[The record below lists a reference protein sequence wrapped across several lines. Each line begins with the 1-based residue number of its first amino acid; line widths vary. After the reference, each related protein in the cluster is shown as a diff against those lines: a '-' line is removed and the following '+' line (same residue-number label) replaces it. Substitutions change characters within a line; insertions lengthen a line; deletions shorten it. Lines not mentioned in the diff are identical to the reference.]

1 MAIKPS
7 LLKNTNSIEA
17 IQNSINAFGVSLRA
31 ANNTSS
37 LIIRGFTESNR
48 QKKSTIIRRREL
60 FGKRREAVRRREKED
75 QIEASRVG
83 GIFRRTAKVIGS
95 STKGFLGRVMDFL
108 GTILVGWIVT
118 NLPII
123 IDTVQDLIGRIQ
135 KAAAILKGW
144 FEGTINFFTGFTSK
158 LGDSLTKILSFDFS
172 GQKKQVDTASDKT
185 QQGAAE
191 VKRDFLSLE
200 QQLRSFNLLDY
211 LGDFAK
217 GVLGIKSEK
226 DPTNNNNANQSDPG
240 GTPSYEGSDPIP
252 SGGEASPEQIAR
264 IAKTAGIPEKHIPTM
279 VSIALAESG
288 GDIGA
293 RYNPEGNTGEDS
305 YGLWQINMDPRY
317 ADERLKLFGIDN
329 KKELFDPV
337 TNAKAAYEIFKLQGF
352 DAWTVYR
359 TGKYR
364 DFLPAAKKAASASTQ
379 PTISRSVDTSTR
391 YKVNDDVTQLLGGQ
405 SKAIITSRRGD
416 FESFRS
422 RPHGGIDIACDPN
435 LYISLRADAEVV
447 GTQRGGGYGNVIDI
461 WVPSL
466 GIQLRFAHNT
476 RILITS
482 GKIPAGTSFATTGY
496 TGNVR
501 PKGPQ
506 GSHIHLEADTRRG
519 GTSYGGNTSPAPY
532 VSLIRLTKAKI
543 EGKKSTTPEMSNG
556 SGGQSLNI
564 EGGSSRREVAQEVT
578 PEKKGSIITVSI
590 PSGSSPSAPMTQ
602 SSSEESISIPSGNT
616 LNSFITKTLL
626 RELEYV

>member
-7 LLKNTNSIEA
+7 LLKNTDSIEA

-37 LIIRGFTESNR
+37 LIIRGFTENNR
-48 QKKSTIIRRREL
+48 QQKNSIIRRREL

-135 KAAAILKGW
+135 KAAGILKQW
-144 FEGTINFFTGFTSK
+144 FEGTLSFFTGFTSK
-158 LGDSLTKILSFDFS
+158 LGDSLSNILSFDFS
-172 GQKKQVDTASDKT
+172 GQKKQIDTAADKT

-200 QQLRSFNLLDY
+200 QQLRDFNLLDI

-240 GTPSYEGSDPIP
+240 GTPSSEGSDPIP
-252 SGGEASPEQIAR
+252 SGGKASPEQIAR
-264 IAKTAGIPEKHIPTM
+264 IAKTAGIPDKHIPIM

-337 TNAKAAYEIFKLQGF
+337 TNAKAAYEIFKQQGF

-405 SKAIITSRRGD
+405 SQAIITSTKGMQ
-416 FESFRS
+416 ESFRTK
-422 RPHGGIDIACDPN
+422 PHGGIDIACAAG
-435 LYISLRADAEVV
+435 LFISLTVDAEAV
-447 GTQRGGGYGNVIDI
+447 GTQSGGGYGNVIDV
-461 WVPSL
+461 WVASL
-466 GIQLRFAHNT
+466 GVQLRFAHNS
-476 RILITS
+476 RILISS
-482 GKIPAGTSFATTGY
+482 GKIPAGTSFAITGS
-496 TGNVR
+496 TGR
-501 PKGPQ
+501 STGP
-506 GSHIHLEADTRRG
+506 HIHLEASSERG
-519 GTSYGGNTSPAPY
+519 STNYGGNMVPAPY

-564 EGGSSRREVAQEVT
+564 EGGTSRREVAQEVT
-578 PEKKGSIITVSI
+578 PEKKGSIITVPI

>member
-158 LGDSLTKILSFDFS
+158 LGDSLTKILSFDFT

-200 QQLRSFNLLDY
+200 QQLKDFNLLDY

-217 GVLGIKSEK
+217 GVLGIKTEK
-226 DPTNNNNANQSDPG
+226 DPTNNNNSNKSDPG
-240 GTPSYEGSDPIP
+240 GTPSSEGSDPIP
-252 SGGEASPEQIAR
+252 SGGKASPEQIAR

-352 DAWTVYR
+352 NAWTVYR

-379 PTISRSVDTSTR
+379 PTISRGVDASTR

-405 SKAIITSRRGD
+405 SQAIITSTKGMQ
-416 FESFRS
+416 ESFRTK
-422 RPHGGIDIACDPN
+422 PHGGIDIACAAG
-435 LYISLRADAEVV
+435 LFISLTADAEVV
-447 GTQRGGGYGNVIDI
+447 GTKSGGGYGNVIDV
-461 WVPSL
+461 WVASL
-466 GIQLRFAHNT
+466 GVQLRFAHNS
-476 RILITS
+476 RILISS
-482 GKIPAGTSFATTGY
+482 GKIPAGTSFAITGS
-496 TGNVR
+496 TGR
-501 PKGPQ
+501 STGP
-506 GSHIHLEADTRRG
+506 HIHLEASSERG
-519 GTSYGGNTSPAPY
+519 STNYGGNMVPAPY

-564 EGGSSRREVAQEVT
+564 EGSASRRVIAGSVT
-578 PEKKGSIITVSI
+578 PEKKGSVITVPI
-590 PSGSSPSAPMTQ
+590 NMSSNPPTTSPQ
-602 SSSEESISIPSGNT
+602 SSAGGQMVSSTEETS

-626 RELEYV
+626 KELEYV

>member
-48 QKKSTIIRRREL
+48 QKKSTIIRRRQL
-60 FGKRREAVRRREKED
+60 FVKRREAVRRREKED

-158 LGDSLTKILSFDFS
+158 LGDSLTKILSFDFT

-200 QQLRSFNLLDY
+200 QQLKDFNLLDY

-226 DPTNNNNANQSDPG
+226 DPTNNNNPNQSDPK
-240 GTPSYEGSDPIP
+240 GTPSSEGLDPIP
-252 SGGEASPEQIAR
+252 SGGKASPEQIAR

-337 TNAKAAYEIFKLQGF
+337 TNAKAAYEIFKQQGF

-405 SKAIITSRRGD
+405 SQAIITSTKGMQ
-416 FESFRS
+416 ESFRTK
-422 RPHGGIDIACDPN
+422 PHGGIDIACSAG
-435 LYISLRADAEVV
+435 LFISLTVDAEVV
-447 GTQRGGGYGNVIDI
+447 GTKSDGGYGNVIDV
-461 WVPSL
+461 WVASL
-466 GIQLRFAHNT
+466 GVQLRFAHNS
-476 RILITS
+476 RILISS
-482 GKIPAGTSFATTGY
+482 GKIPAGTSFAITGS
-496 TGNVR
+496 TGR
-501 PKGPQ
+501 STGP
-506 GSHIHLEADTRRG
+506 HIHLEASSERG
-519 GTSYGGNTSPAPY
+519 STNYGGNMVPAPY

-564 EGGSSRREVAQEVT
+564 EGSNRRTVVAGSVT
-578 PEKKGSIITVSI
+578 PEKKGSVITVPI
-590 PSGSSPSAPMTQ
+590 NMSSDPQTPPQ
-602 SSSEESISIPSGNT
+602 SSSGGQMMSSTKETS

-626 RELEYV
+626 KELEYV

>member
-1 MAIKPS
+1 MAIKKS
-7 LLKNTNSIEA
+7 LLGNSNTIET

-31 ANNTSS
+31 ANSTSS
-37 LIIRGFTESNR
+37 QIIRGFTESNR
-48 QKKSTIIRRREL
+48 QRRNSIIKRREL
-60 FGKRREAVRRREKED
+60 FSKRREAVRRREKED

-95 STKGFLGRVMDFL
+95 STKGFLGRIMDFI

-118 NLPII
+118 NLPVI

-135 KAAAILKGW
+135 KAAGILKNW
-144 FEGTINFFTGFTSK
+144 FEGTINFFTGFTSN
-158 LGDSLTKILSFDFS
+158 LGDIATRAFSFDFL
-172 GQKKQVDTASDKT
+172 GQKKQVEEASDKAKS
-185 QQGAAE
+185 GAQA
-191 VKRDFLSLE
+191 VTRDFLGFE
-200 QQLRSFNLLDY
+200 QALRNFDLFKI
-211 LGDFAK
+211 LGDTAK
-217 GVLGIKSEK
+217 KILGFEIE
-226 DPTNNNNANQSDPG
+226 DPE
-240 GTPSYEGSDPIP
+240 TPSSGQQGQGQQGQQGQGQQGSDPIP
-252 SGGEASPEQIAR
+252 SGGKASPEQIAR
-264 IAKTAGIPEKHIPTM
+264 IAKTAGIPEKHIPSM
-279 VSIALAESG
+279 VAIALAESG
-288 GDIGA
+288 GNISA

-329 KKELFDPV
+329 KKKLFDPV
-337 TNAKAAYEIFKLQGF
+337 TNAKAAYEIFKQQGF
-352 DAWTVYR
+352 NAWTVYR

-405 SKAIITSRRGD
+405 SQAIITSTKGMQ
-416 FESFRS
+416 ESFRTK
-422 RPHGGIDIACDPN
+422 PHGGIDIACAAG
-435 LYISLRADAEVV
+435 LFISLTADAEAV
-447 GTQRGGGYGNVIDI
+447 GTKSGGGYGNVIDV

-466 GIQLRFAHNT
+466 GVQLRFAHNS
-476 RILITS
+476 RILISS
-482 GKIPAGTSFATTGY
+482 GKIPAGTSFAITGS
-496 TGNVR
+496 TGR
-501 PKGPQ
+501 STGP
-506 GSHIHLEADTRRG
+506 HIHLEASSERG
-519 GTSYGGNTSPAPY
+519 STNYGGNMVPAPY

-564 EGGSSRREVAQEVT
+564 EGGASRREVAQEVT
-578 PEKKGSIITVSI
+578 PEKKGSIITVPI

-602 SSSEESISIPSGNT
+602 SSSGESITIPSGNT

>member
-7 LLKNTNSIEA
+7 LLKNTDSIEA

-37 LIIRGFTESNR
+37 LIIRGFTENNR
-48 QKKSTIIRRREL
+48 QQKNSIIRRREL

-135 KAAAILKGW
+135 KAAGILKQW
-144 FEGTINFFTGFTSK
+144 FEGTLSFFTGFTSK
-158 LGDSLTKILSFDFS
+158 LGDSLSNILSFDFS
-172 GQKKQVDTASDKT
+172 GQKKQIDTAADKT
-185 QQGAAE
+185 EQGATE

-200 QQLRSFNLLDY
+200 QQLRDFNLLDI

-217 GVLGIKSEK
+217 GVLGIKDDK
-226 DPTNNNNANQSDPG
+226 DPTNNNNNSNKSDPG
-240 GTPSYEGSDPIP
+240 GTPSSEGSDPIP
-252 SGGEASPEQIAR
+252 SGGKASPEQIAR

-279 VSIALAESG
+279 VSIAMAESG

-337 TNAKAAYEIFKLQGF
+337 TNAKAAYEIFKQQGF

-364 DFLPAAKKAASASTQ
+364 DFFPAAKKAASASTQ
-379 PTISRSVDTSTR
+379 PTISRGVDASTR

-405 SKAIITSRRGD
+405 SQAIITSTKGMQ
-416 FESFRS
+416 ESFRTK
-422 RPHGGIDIACDPN
+422 PHGGIDIACAAG
-435 LYISLRADAEVV
+435 LFISLTVDAEAV
-447 GTQRGGGYGNVIDI
+447 GTQSGGGYGNVIDV
-461 WVPSL
+461 WVASL
-466 GIQLRFAHNT
+466 GVQLRFAHNS
-476 RILITS
+476 RILISS
-482 GKIPAGTSFATTGY
+482 GKIPAGTSFAI
-496 TGNVR
+496 TGNTGNST
-501 PKGPQ
+501 GP
-506 GSHIHLEADTRRG
+506 HIHLEASSERG
-519 GTSYGGNTSPAPY
+519 STNYGGNMVPAPY

-564 EGGSSRREVAQEVT
+564 EGSKRRTVDVGSVT
-578 PEKKGSIITVSI
+578 PEKKGSVVTVPI
-590 PSGSSPSAPMTQ
+590 NMSSNPQTPPPQ
-602 SSSEESISIPSGNT
+602 SSSGGQMMSSTKETS

-626 RELEYV
+626 KELEYV

>member
-7 LLKNTNSIEA
+7 LLKNTDSIEA

-37 LIIRGFTESNR
+37 LIIRGFTENNR
-48 QKKSTIIRRREL
+48 QQKKSIIRRREL

-135 KAAAILKGW
+135 KAAGILKQW
-144 FEGTINFFTGFTSK
+144 FEGTLSFFTGFTSK
-158 LGDSLTKILSFDFS
+158 LGDSLSNILSFDFS

-200 QQLRSFNLLDY
+200 QQLRSFNLIEY

-217 GVLGIKSEK
+217 GVLGIKTEK
-226 DPTNNNNANQSDPG
+226 DPTNNNNSNKSDPG
-240 GTPSYEGSDPIP
+240 GTPSSEGSDPIP
-252 SGGEASPEQIAR
+252 SGGKASPEQIAR

-279 VSIALAESG
+279 VSIAMAESG

-379 PTISRSVDTSTR
+379 PTISRGVDARTR

-405 SKAIITSRRGD
+405 SQAIITSTKGMQ
-416 FESFRS
+416 ESFRTK
-422 RPHGGIDIACDPN
+422 PHGGIDIACAAG
-435 LYISLRADAEVV
+435 LFISLTADAEVV
-447 GTQRGGGYGNVIDI
+447 GTKNDKGYGNVIDV
-461 WVPSL
+461 WVASL
-466 GIQLRFAHNT
+466 GVQLRFAHNS
-476 RILITS
+476 RILISS
-482 GKIPAGTSFATTGY
+482 GKIPAGTSFAITGS
-496 TGNVR
+496 TGR
-501 PKGPQ
+501 STGP
-506 GSHIHLEADTRRG
+506 HIHLEASSERG
-519 GTSYGGNTSPAPY
+519 STNYGGNMVPAPY

-543 EGKKSTTPEMSNG
+543 EGKKSSTPEMSNG

-564 EGGSSRREVAQEVT
+564 EGGTSRRVVAGSVT
-578 PEKKGSIITVSI
+578 PEKKGSVVTV
-590 PSGSSPSAPMTQ
+590 PMNMGSNSPTTPPQ
-602 SSSEESISIPSGNT
+602 SSAGGQMMSSTKETS

-626 RELEYV
+626 KELEYV

>member
-158 LGDSLTKILSFDFS
+158 LGDSLTKILSFDFT

-200 QQLRSFNLLDY
+200 QQLKDFNLLDY

-217 GVLGIKSEK
+217 GVLGIKTEK
-226 DPTNNNNANQSDPG
+226 DPTNNNNSNKSDTG
-240 GTPSYEGSDPIP
+240 GTPSSEGSDPIP
-252 SGGEASPEQIAR
+252 SGGKASPEQIAR

-352 DAWTVYR
+352 NAWTVYR

-379 PTISRSVDTSTR
+379 PTISRGVDASTR
-391 YKVNDDVTQLLGGQ
+391 YKVDDDVTQLLGGQ
-405 SKAIITSRRGD
+405 SQAIITSTKGMQ
-416 FESFRS
+416 ESFRTK
-422 RPHGGIDIACDPN
+422 PHGGIDIACAAG
-435 LYISLRADAEVV
+435 LFISLTADAEVV
-447 GTQRGGGYGNVIDI
+447 GTKSGGGYGNVIDV
-461 WVPSL
+461 WVASL
-466 GIQLRFAHNT
+466 GVQLRFAHNS
-476 RILITS
+476 RILISS
-482 GKIPAGTSFATTGY
+482 GKIPAGTSFAITGS
-496 TGNVR
+496 TGR
-501 PKGPQ
+501 STGP
-506 GSHIHLEADTRRG
+506 HIHLEASSERG
-519 GTSYGGNTSPAPY
+519 STNYGGNMVPAPY

-564 EGGSSRREVAQEVT
+564 EGSTRRTVVAGSVT
-578 PEKKGSIITVSI
+578 PEKKGSVITVPI
-590 PSGSSPSAPMTQ
+590 NMSSNPQTPPPQ
-602 SSSEESISIPSGNT
+602 SSSGGQMTSPTKETS

-626 RELEYV
+626 KELEYV

>member
-1 MAIKPS
+1 
-7 LLKNTNSIEA
+7 
-17 IQNSINAFGVSLRA
+17 
-31 ANNTSS
+31 
-37 LIIRGFTESNR
+37 
-48 QKKSTIIRRREL
+48 
-60 FGKRREAVRRREKED
+60 
-75 QIEASRVG
+75 
-83 GIFRRTAKVIGS
+83 
-95 STKGFLGRVMDFL
+95 MDFI

-118 NLPII
+118 NLPVI

-135 KAAAILKGW
+135 KAAGILKNW
-144 FEGTINFFTGFTSK
+144 FEGTINFFTGFTSN
-158 LGDSLTKILSFDFS
+158 LGDIATRAFSFDFL
-172 GQKKQVDTASDKT
+172 GQKKQIEEASDKAKS
-185 QQGAAE
+185 GAQA
-191 VKRDFLSLE
+191 VTRDFLGFE
-200 QQLRSFNLLDY
+200 QALRNFDLFKI
-211 LGDFAK
+211 LGDTAK
-217 GVLGIKSEK
+217 KILGFEVE
-226 DPTNNNNANQSDPG
+226 DPES
-240 GTPSYEGSDPIP
+240 PSSGQQGQGQGQQGQGQQGSDPIP
-252 SGGEASPEQIAR
+252 SGGKASPEQIAR

-288 GDIGA
+288 GNIGA

-329 KKELFDPV
+329 KKKLFDPV
-337 TNAKAAYEIFKLQGF
+337 TNAKAAYEIFKQQGF
-352 DAWTVYR
+352 NAWTVYR

-405 SKAIITSRRGD
+405 SQAIITSTKGMQ
-416 FESFRS
+416 ESFRTK
-422 RPHGGIDIACDPN
+422 PHGGIDIACAAG
-435 LYISLRADAEVV
+435 LFISLTADAEAV
-447 GTQRGGGYGNVIDI
+447 GTKSGGGYGNVIDV

-466 GIQLRFAHNT
+466 GVQLRFAHNS
-476 RILITS
+476 RILISS
-482 GKIPAGTSFATTGY
+482 GKIPAGTSFAITGS
-496 TGNVR
+496 TGR
-501 PKGPQ
+501 STGP
-506 GSHIHLEADTRRG
+506 HIHLEASSERG
-519 GTSYGGNTSPAPY
+519 STNYGGNMVPAPY

-564 EGGSSRREVAQEVT
+564 EGGTSRREVAQEVT
-578 PEKKGSIITVSI
+578 PEKKGSIITVPI

-602 SSSEESISIPSGNT
+602 SSSGESISIPSGNT

>member
-48 QKKSTIIRRREL
+48 QKKSTIIRRRQL
-60 FGKRREAVRRREKED
+60 FVKRREAVRRREKED

-158 LGDSLTKILSFDFS
+158 LGDSLTKILSFDFT

-200 QQLRSFNLLDY
+200 QQLKDFNLLDY

-226 DPTNNNNANQSDPG
+226 DPTNNNNPNQSDPK
-240 GTPSYEGSDPIP
+240 GTPSSEGLDPIP
-252 SGGEASPEQIAR
+252 SGGKASPEQIAR

-337 TNAKAAYEIFKLQGF
+337 TNAKAAYEIFKQQGF

-405 SKAIITSRRGD
+405 SQAIITSTKGMQ
-416 FESFRS
+416 ESFRTK
-422 RPHGGIDIACDPN
+422 PHGGIDIACAAG
-435 LYISLRADAEVV
+435 LFISLTADAEVV
-447 GTQRGGGYGNVIDI
+447 GTKSGGGYGNVIDV

-466 GIQLRFAHNT
+466 GVQLRFAHNS
-476 RILITS
+476 RILISS
-482 GKIPAGTSFATTGY
+482 GKIPAGTSFAITGS
-496 TGNVR
+496 TGR
-501 PKGPQ
+501 STGP
-506 GSHIHLEADTRRG
+506 HIHLEASSERG
-519 GTSYGGNTSPAPY
+519 STNYGGNMVPAPY

-564 EGGSSRREVAQEVT
+564 EGSNRRTVVAGSVT
-578 PEKKGSIITVSI
+578 PEKKGSVITVPI
-590 PSGSSPSAPMTQ
+590 NMSSDPQTPPQ
-602 SSSEESISIPSGNT
+602 SSSGGQMMSSTKETS

-626 RELEYV
+626 KELEYV

>member
-1 MAIKPS
+1 MAIKKS
-7 LLKNTNSIEA
+7 LLGNSNTIET

-31 ANNTSS
+31 ANSTSS
-37 LIIRGFTESNR
+37 QIIRGFTESNR
-48 QKKSTIIRRREL
+48 QRRNSIIKRREL
-60 FGKRREAVRRREKED
+60 FSKRREAVRRREKED

-83 GIFRRTAKVIGS
+83 GIFRRTAKVIGT
-95 STKGFLGRVMDFL
+95 STKGFLGRIMDFI

-118 NLPII
+118 NLPVI

-135 KAAAILKGW
+135 KAAGILKNW
-144 FEGTINFFTGFTSK
+144 FEGTINFFTGFTSN
-158 LGDSLTKILSFDFS
+158 LSDIATRAFSFDFL
-172 GQKKQVDTASDKT
+172 GQKKQIEEASNKAKS
-185 QQGAAE
+185 GAQA
-191 VKRDFLSLE
+191 VTRDFLGFE
-200 QQLRSFNLLDY
+200 QALRNFDLFKI
-211 LGDFAK
+211 LGDTAK
-217 GVLGIKSEK
+217 KILGFEVE
-226 DPTNNNNANQSDPG
+226 DPES
-240 GTPSYEGSDPIP
+240 PSSGQQGQGQQGQQGQGQQGSDPIP
-252 SGGEASPEQIAR
+252 SGGKASSEQIAR

-279 VSIALAESG
+279 VAIALAESG
-288 GDIGA
+288 GNIGA

-317 ADERLKLFGIDN
+317 EDERLKLFGIDN
-329 KKELFDPV
+329 KKKLFDPV
-337 TNAKAAYEIFKLQGF
+337 TNAKAAYEIFKQQGF
-352 DAWTVYR
+352 NAWTVYR

-405 SKAIITSRRGD
+405 SQAIITSTKGMQ
-416 FESFRS
+416 ESFRTK
-422 RPHGGIDIACDPN
+422 PHGGIDIACAAG
-435 LYISLRADAEVV
+435 LFISLTVDAEAV
-447 GTQRGGGYGNVIDI
+447 GTQSGGGYGNVIDV

-466 GIQLRFAHNT
+466 GVQLRFAHNS
-476 RILITS
+476 RILISS
-482 GKIPAGTSFATTGY
+482 GKIPAGTSFAITGS
-496 TGNVR
+496 TGR
-501 PKGPQ
+501 STGP
-506 GSHIHLEADTRRG
+506 HIHLEASSERG
-519 GTSYGGNTSPAPY
+519 STNYGGNMVPAPY

-564 EGGSSRREVAQEVT
+564 EGGTSRREVAQEVT
-578 PEKKGSIITVSI
+578 PEKKGSIITVPI

-602 SSSEESISIPSGNT
+602 SSSGESISIPSGNT

>member
-158 LGDSLTKILSFDFS
+158 LGDSLTKILSFDFT

-185 QQGAAE
+185 QQGATE

-200 QQLRSFNLLDY
+200 QQLKDFNLLDY

-217 GVLGIKSEK
+217 GVLGIKTEK
-226 DPTNNNNANQSDPG
+226 DPTNNNNSNKSDPG
-240 GTPSYEGSDPIP
+240 GTPSSEGSDPIP
-252 SGGEASPEQIAR
+252 SGGKASPEQIAR

-352 DAWTVYR
+352 NAWTVYR

-379 PTISRSVDTSTR
+379 PTISRGVDASTR
-391 YKVNDDVTQLLGGQ
+391 YKVDDDVTQLLGGQ
-405 SKAIITSRRGD
+405 SQAIITSTKGMQ
-416 FESFRS
+416 ESFRTK
-422 RPHGGIDIACDPN
+422 PHGGIDIACAAG
-435 LYISLRADAEVV
+435 LFISLTADAEVV
-447 GTQRGGGYGNVIDI
+447 GTKSGGGYGNVIDV
-461 WVPSL
+461 WVASL
-466 GIQLRFAHNT
+466 GVQLRFAHNS
-476 RILITS
+476 RILISS
-482 GKIPAGTSFATTGY
+482 GKIPAGTSFAITGS
-496 TGNVR
+496 TGR
-501 PKGPQ
+501 STGP
-506 GSHIHLEADTRRG
+506 HIHLEASSERG
-519 GTSYGGNTSPAPY
+519 STNYGGNMVPAPY

-564 EGGSSRREVAQEVT
+564 EGSTRRTVVAGSVT
-578 PEKKGSIITVSI
+578 PEKKGSVVTVPI
-590 PSGSSPSAPMTQ
+590 NMSSNPQTPPPQ
-602 SSSEESISIPSGNT
+602 SSSGGQMTSPTKETS

-626 RELEYV
+626 KELEYV

>member
-1 MAIKPS
+1 MAIKKS
-7 LLKNTNSIEA
+7 LLGNSNTIET

-31 ANNTSS
+31 ANATSS
-37 LIIRGFTESNR
+37 QIIRGFTEGNR
-48 QKKSTIIRRREL
+48 QRRNSIIKRREL
-60 FGKRREAVRRREKED
+60 FSKRREAVRRREKED

-95 STKGFLGRVMDFL
+95 STKGFLGRIMDFI

-118 NLPII
+118 NLPVI

-135 KAAAILKGW
+135 KAAGILKNW
-144 FEGTINFFTGFTSK
+144 FEGTINFFTGFTSN
-158 LGDSLTKILSFDFS
+158 LGDIATRAFSFDFL
-172 GQKKQVDTASDKT
+172 GQKKQIEEASDKAKS
-185 QQGAAE
+185 GAQA
-191 VKRDFLSLE
+191 VTRDFLGFE
-200 QQLRSFNLLDY
+200 QALRNFDLFKI
-211 LGDFAK
+211 LGDTAK
-217 GVLGIKSEK
+217 KILGFEVE
-226 DPTNNNNANQSDPG
+226 DPE
-240 GTPSYEGSDPIP
+240 TPSSGQQGQGQGQQGQGQQGSDPIP
-252 SGGEASPEQIAR
+252 SGGKASPEQIAR
-264 IAKTAGIPEKHIPTM
+264 IAKTAGIPEKNIPTM

-288 GDIGA
+288 GNIGA
-293 RYNPEGNTGEDS
+293 RYNPDGNTGEDS

-317 ADERLKLFGIDN
+317 ADERLKLFGIDS
-329 KKELFDPV
+329 KKELFNPV
-337 TNAKAAYEIFKLQGF
+337 TNAKAAYEIFKQQGF

-379 PTISRSVDTSTR
+379 PTISRDVEDSTR

-405 SKAIITSRRGD
+405 SQAIITSTKGMQ
-416 FESFRS
+416 ESFRTK
-422 RPHGGIDIACDPN
+422 PHGGIDIACAAG
-435 LYISLRADAEVV
+435 LFISLTADAEAV
-447 GTQRGGGYGNVIDI
+447 GTKSGGGYGNVIDV

-466 GIQLRFAHNT
+466 GVQLRFAHNS
-476 RILITS
+476 RILISS
-482 GKIPAGTSFATTGY
+482 GKIPAGTSFAITGS
-496 TGNVR
+496 TGR
-501 PKGPQ
+501 STGP
-506 GSHIHLEADTRRG
+506 HIHLEASSERG
-519 GTSYGGNTSPAPY
+519 STNYGGNMVPAPY

-564 EGGSSRREVAQEVT
+564 EGGASRREVAQEVT
-578 PEKKGSIITVSI
+578 PEKKGSIITVPI

-602 SSSEESISIPSGNT
+602 SSSGESISIPSGNT

>member
-7 LLKNTNSIEA
+7 LLKNTDSIEA

-37 LIIRGFTESNR
+37 LIIRGFTENNR
-48 QKKSTIIRRREL
+48 QQKNSIIRRREL

-135 KAAAILKGW
+135 KAAGILKQW
-144 FEGTINFFTGFTSK
+144 FEGTLSFFTGFTSK
-158 LGDSLTKILSFDFS
+158 LGDSLSNILSFDFS

-200 QQLRSFNLLDY
+200 QQLRDFNLLDI

-217 GVLGIKSEK
+217 GVLGIETDK
-226 DPTNNNNANQSDPG
+226 DPTNNNNNNSNKSDPG
-240 GTPSYEGSDPIP
+240 GTPSSEGSDPIP
-252 SGGEASPEQIAR
+252 SGGKASPEQIAR

-279 VSIALAESG
+279 VSIAMAESG

-379 PTISRSVDTSTR
+379 PTISRGVDARTR

-405 SKAIITSRRGD
+405 SQAIITSTKGMQ
-416 FESFRS
+416 ESFRTK
-422 RPHGGIDIACDPN
+422 PHGGIDIACAAG
-435 LYISLRADAEVV
+435 LFISLTVDAEAV
-447 GTQRGGGYGNVIDI
+447 GTKSGGGYGNVIDV
-461 WVPSL
+461 WVASL
-466 GIQLRFAHNT
+466 GVQLRFAHNS
-476 RILITS
+476 RILISS
-482 GKIPAGTSFATTGY
+482 GKIPAGTSFAITGS
-496 TGNVR
+496 TGR
-501 PKGPQ
+501 STGP
-506 GSHIHLEADTRRG
+506 HIHLEASSERG
-519 GTSYGGNTSPAPY
+519 STNYGGNMVPAPY

-543 EGKKSTTPEMSNG
+543 EGKKSSTPEMSNG

-564 EGGSSRREVAQEVT
+564 EGGTSRRVVAGSVT
-578 PEKKGSIITVSI
+578 PEKKGSVVTV
-590 PSGSSPSAPMTQ
+590 PMNMGSNSPTTPPQ
-602 SSSEESISIPSGNT
+602 SSAGGQMMSSTKETS

-626 RELEYV
+626 KELEYV

>member
-158 LGDSLTKILSFDFS
+158 LGDSLTKILSFDFT

-200 QQLRSFNLLDY
+200 QQLKDFNLLDY

-226 DPTNNNNANQSDPG
+226 DPTNNNNPNQSDPG
-240 GTPSYEGSDPIP
+240 GTPSSEGSDPIP
-252 SGGEASPEQIAR
+252 SGGKASPEQIAR
-264 IAKTAGIPEKHIPTM
+264 IAKTAGIPEKHIPIM

-337 TNAKAAYEIFKLQGF
+337 TNAKAAYEIFKQQGF

-379 PTISRSVDTSTR
+379 PTISRSVDSSTR

-405 SKAIITSRRGD
+405 SQAIITSTKGMQ
-416 FESFRS
+416 ESFRTK
-422 RPHGGIDIACDPN
+422 PHGGIDIACSAG
-435 LYISLRADAEVV
+435 LFISLIVDAEVV
-447 GTQRGGGYGNVIDI
+447 GTKSDGGYGNVIDV
-461 WVPSL
+461 WVASL
-466 GIQLRFAHNT
+466 GVQLRFAHNS
-476 RILITS
+476 RILISS
-482 GKIPAGTSFATTGY
+482 GKIPAGTSFAITGS
-496 TGNVR
+496 TGR
-501 PKGPQ
+501 STGP
-506 GSHIHLEADTRRG
+506 HIHLEASSERG
-519 GTSYGGNTSPAPY
+519 STNYGGNMVPAPY

-564 EGGSSRREVAQEVT
+564 EGSNRRTVVAGSVT
-578 PEKKGSIITVSI
+578 PEKKGSVITVPMNMSSD
-590 PSGSSPSAPMTQ
+590 PQTPPPQSNSGGQMMSSTKETS
-602 SSSEESISIPSGNT
+602 

-626 RELEYV
+626 KELEYV

>member
-7 LLKNTNSIEA
+7 LLKNTDSIEA

-37 LIIRGFTESNR
+37 LIIRGFTENNR
-48 QKKSTIIRRREL
+48 QQKNSIIRRREL

-135 KAAAILKGW
+135 KAAGILKQW
-144 FEGTINFFTGFTSK
+144 FEGTLSFFTGFTSK
-158 LGDSLTKILSFDFS
+158 LGDSLSNILSFDFS
-172 GQKKQVDTASDKT
+172 GQKKQIDTAADKT
-185 QQGAAE
+185 EQGATE

-200 QQLRSFNLLDY
+200 QQLRDFNLLDI

-217 GVLGIKSEK
+217 GVLGIKDDK
-226 DPTNNNNANQSDPG
+226 DPTNNNNNSNKSDPG
-240 GTPSYEGSDPIP
+240 GTPSSEGSDPIP
-252 SGGEASPEQIAR
+252 SGGKASPEQIAR

-279 VSIALAESG
+279 VSIAMAESG

-337 TNAKAAYEIFKLQGF
+337 TNAKAAYEIFKLQGL

-379 PTISRSVDTSTR
+379 PTISRGVDASTR

-405 SKAIITSRRGD
+405 SQAIITSTKGMQ
-416 FESFRS
+416 ESFRNK
-422 RPHGGIDIACDPN
+422 PHGGIDIACAAG
-435 LYISLRADAEVV
+435 LFISLTVDAEAV
-447 GTQRGGGYGNVIDI
+447 GTQSGGGYGNVIDV
-461 WVPSL
+461 WVASL
-466 GIQLRFAHNT
+466 GVQLRFAHNS
-476 RILITS
+476 RILISS
-482 GKIPAGTSFATTGY
+482 GKIPAGTSFAI
-496 TGNVR
+496 TGNTGNST
-501 PKGPQ
+501 GP
-506 GSHIHLEADTRRG
+506 HIHLEASSERG
-519 GTSYGGNTSPAPY
+519 STNYGGNMVPAPY

-564 EGGSSRREVAQEVT
+564 EGGTSRRVVAGSVT
-578 PEKKGSIITVSI
+578 PEKKGSVVTV
-590 PSGSSPSAPMTQ
+590 PMNMGSNSPTTPPQ
-602 SSSEESISIPSGNT
+602 SSAGGQMMSSTKETS

-626 RELEYV
+626 KELEYV

>member
-7 LLKNTNSIEA
+7 LLKNTDSIEA

-37 LIIRGFTESNR
+37 LIIRGFTENNR
-48 QKKSTIIRRREL
+48 QQKNSIIRRREL

-135 KAAAILKGW
+135 KAAGILKEW

-158 LGDSLTKILSFDFS
+158 LGDSLTNILSFDFS
-172 GQKKQVDTASDKT
+172 SQKKQVDTASDKT

-200 QQLRSFNLLDY
+200 QQLRNFNLFDY

-252 SGGEASPEQIAR
+252 SGGKASPEQIAR
-264 IAKTAGIPEKHIPTM
+264 IAKTAGIPDKHIPIM

-364 DFLPAAKKAASASTQ
+364 NFLPAAKKAASARTQ
-379 PTISRSVDTSTR
+379 PTISRGVDASTR
-391 YKVNDDVTQLLGGQ
+391 YKVDDDVTQLLGGQ
-405 SKAIITSRRGD
+405 SQAIITSTKGMQ
-416 FESFRS
+416 ESFRTK
-422 RPHGGIDIACDPN
+422 PHGGIDIACAAG
-435 LYISLRADAEVV
+435 LFISLTADAEVV
-447 GTQRGGGYGNVIDI
+447 GTKSGGGYGNVIDV
-461 WVPSL
+461 WVASL
-466 GIQLRFAHNT
+466 GVQLRFAHNS
-476 RILITS
+476 RILISS
-482 GKIPAGTSFATTGY
+482 GKIPAGTSFAITGS
-496 TGNVR
+496 TGR
-501 PKGPQ
+501 STGP
-506 GSHIHLEADTRRG
+506 HIHLEASSERG
-519 GTSYGGNTSPAPY
+519 STNYGGNMVPAPY

-543 EGKKSTTPEMSNG
+543 EGKKSTTPEMSSG

-564 EGGSSRREVAQEVT
+564 EGSASRRVIAGSVT
-578 PEKKGSIITVSI
+578 PEKKGSVITVPI
-590 PSGSSPSAPMTQ
+590 NMSSNPPTMSPQ
-602 SSSEESISIPSGNT
+602 SSAGGQMVSSTEGTS

-626 RELEYV
+626 KELEYV

>member
-7 LLKNTNSIEA
+7 LLKNTDSIEA

-37 LIIRGFTESNR
+37 LIIRGFTENNR
-48 QKKSTIIRRREL
+48 QQKKSIIRRREL

-135 KAAAILKGW
+135 KAAGILKQW
-144 FEGTINFFTGFTSK
+144 FEGTLSFFTGFTSK
-158 LGDSLTKILSFDFS
+158 LGDSLSNILSFDFS

-200 QQLRSFNLLDY
+200 QQLRDFNLLDI

-240 GTPSYEGSDPIP
+240 GTPSSEGSDPIP
-252 SGGEASPEQIAR
+252 SGGKASPEQIAR
-264 IAKTAGIPEKHIPTM
+264 IAKTAGIPEKHIPIM

-364 DFLPAAKKAASASTQ
+364 DFLPAAKKASSASTQ
-379 PTISRSVDTSTR
+379 PTISRSVDASTR

-405 SKAIITSRRGD
+405 SQAIITSTKGMQ
-416 FESFRS
+416 ESFRTK
-422 RPHGGIDIACDPN
+422 PHGGIDIACAAG
-435 LYISLRADAEVV
+435 LFISLTVDAEAV
-447 GTQRGGGYGNVIDI
+447 GTQSGGGYGNVIDV
-461 WVPSL
+461 WVASL
-466 GIQLRFAHNT
+466 GVQLRFAHNS
-476 RILITS
+476 RILISS
-482 GKIPAGTSFATTGY
+482 GKIPAGTSFAITGS
-496 TGNVR
+496 TGR
-501 PKGPQ
+501 STGP
-506 GSHIHLEADTRRG
+506 HIHLEASSERG
-519 GTSYGGNTSPAPY
+519 STNYGGNMVPAPY

-543 EGKKSTTPEMSNG
+543 EGKKSSTPEMSNG

-564 EGGSSRREVAQEVT
+564 EGGTSRRVVAGSVT
-578 PEKKGSIITVSI
+578 PEKKGSVVTV
-590 PSGSSPSAPMTQ
+590 PMNMSSNSPTTPPQ
-602 SSSEESISIPSGNT
+602 SSAGGQMMSSTKETS

-626 RELEYV
+626 KELEYV

>member
-31 ANNTSS
+31 ANSTSS

-48 QKKSTIIRRREL
+48 QKKNSIIKRREL

-123 IDTVQDLIGRIQ
+123 IETVQDLIGRIQ

-158 LGDSLTKILSFDFS
+158 LGDSLTNILSFDFS

-200 QQLRSFNLLDY
+200 QQLRSFNLIDY

-217 GVLGIKSEK
+217 GVLGIKTEK
-226 DPTNNNNANQSDPG
+226 DPTNNNNSNKSDPG
-240 GTPSYEGSDPIP
+240 GTPSSEGSDPIP
-252 SGGEASPEQIAR
+252 SGGKASPEQIAR

-279 VSIALAESG
+279 VSVALAESG

-317 ADERLKLFGIDN
+317 ADERLKLFGIDD

-337 TNAKAAYEIFKLQGF
+337 TNAKAAYEIFKQQGF

-379 PTISRSVDTSTR
+379 PTISRSVDASTR

-405 SKAIITSRRGD
+405 SQAIITSTKGMQ
-416 FESFRS
+416 ESFRTK
-422 RPHGGIDIACDPN
+422 PHGGIDIACSAG
-435 LYISLRADAEVV
+435 LFISLTVDAEAV
-447 GTQRGGGYGNVIDI
+447 GTKSDRGYGNVIDV

-466 GIQLRFAHNT
+466 GVQLRFAHNS
-476 RILITS
+476 RILISS
-482 GKIPAGTSFATTGY
+482 GKIPAGTSFAI
-496 TGNVR
+496 TGNTGR
-501 PKGPQ
+501 STGP
-506 GSHIHLEADTRRG
+506 HIHLEASSERG
-519 GTSYGGNTSPAPY
+519 STNYGGNMVPAPY

-564 EGGSSRREVAQEVT
+564 EGSKRRTVVAGSVT
-578 PEKKGSIITVSI
+578 PEKKGSIVTVPI
-590 PSGSSPSAPMTQ
+590 NMSSNPQTPPPQ
-602 SSSEESISIPSGNT
+602 SSSGGQMMSSTKETS

-626 RELEYV
+626 KELEYV

>member
-1 MAIKPS
+1 MAIKKS
-7 LLKNTNSIEA
+7 LLGNSNTIET

-31 ANNTSS
+31 ANSTSS
-37 LIIRGFTESNR
+37 QIIRGFTESNR
-48 QKKSTIIRRREL
+48 QRRNSIIKRREL
-60 FGKRREAVRRREKED
+60 FTKRREAVRRREKED

-95 STKGFLGRVMDFL
+95 STKGFLGRIMDFI

-118 NLPII
+118 NLPVI

-135 KAAAILKGW
+135 KAAGILKNW
-144 FEGTINFFTGFTSK
+144 FEGTINFFTGFTSN
-158 LGDSLTKILSFDFS
+158 LGDIATRAFSFDFL
-172 GQKKQVDTASDKT
+172 GQKKQVEEASDKAKS
-185 QQGAAE
+185 GAQA
-191 VKRDFLSLE
+191 VTRDFLGFE
-200 QQLRSFNLLDY
+200 QALRNFDLFKI
-211 LGDFAK
+211 LGDTAK
-217 GVLGIKSEK
+217 KILGFEVE
-226 DPTNNNNANQSDPG
+226 DPES
-240 GTPSYEGSDPIP
+240 PSSGQQGQGQGQQGQGQQGSDPIP
-252 SGGEASPEQIAR
+252 SGGKASSEQIAR

-279 VSIALAESG
+279 VAIALAESG

-329 KKELFDPV
+329 KKKLFDPV
-337 TNAKAAYEIFKLQGF
+337 TNAKAAYEIFKQQGF
-352 DAWTVYR
+352 NAWTVYR

-379 PTISRSVDTSTR
+379 PTISRSVDASTR

-405 SKAIITSRRGD
+405 SQAIITSTKGMQ
-416 FESFRS
+416 ESFRTK
-422 RPHGGIDIACDPN
+422 PHGGIDIACAAG
-435 LYISLRADAEVV
+435 LFISLTVDAEAV
-447 GTQRGGGYGNVIDI
+447 GTKSGGGYGNVIDV

-466 GIQLRFAHNT
+466 GVQLRFAHNS
-476 RILITS
+476 RILISS
-482 GKIPAGTSFATTGY
+482 GKIPAGTSFAITGS
-496 TGNVR
+496 TGR
-501 PKGPQ
+501 STGP
-506 GSHIHLEADTRRG
+506 HIHLEASSERG
-519 GTSYGGNTSPAPY
+519 STNYGGNMVPAPY

>member
-31 ANNTSS
+31 ANSTSS

-48 QKKSTIIRRREL
+48 QKKNSIIKRREL

-200 QQLRSFNLLDY
+200 QQLRNFNLIDY

-217 GVLGIKSEK
+217 GVLGIKTEK
-226 DPTNNNNANQSDPG
+226 DPTNNNNSNKSDPG
-240 GTPSYEGSDPIP
+240 GTPSSEGSDPIP
-252 SGGEASPEQIAR
+252 SGGKASPEQIAR

-405 SKAIITSRRGD
+405 SQAIITSTKGMQ
-416 FESFRS
+416 ESFRTK
-422 RPHGGIDIACDPN
+422 PHGGIDIACSAG
-435 LYISLRADAEVV
+435 LFISLTVDAEAV
-447 GTQRGGGYGNVIDI
+447 GTKSDRGYGNVIDV

-466 GIQLRFAHNT
+466 GVQLRFAHNS
-476 RILITS
+476 RILISS
-482 GKIPAGTSFATTGY
+482 GKIPAGTSFAITGS
-496 TGNVR
+496 TGR
-501 PKGPQ
+501 STGP
-506 GSHIHLEADTRRG
+506 HIHLEASSERG
-519 GTSYGGNTSPAPY
+519 STNYGGNMVPAPY

-564 EGGSSRREVAQEVT
+564 EGSTRRTVVAGSVT
-578 PEKKGSIITVSI
+578 PEKKGSVVTVPI
-590 PSGSSPSAPMTQ
+590 NMSSNPQTPPPQ
-602 SSSEESISIPSGNT
+602 SSSGGQMTSSTKETS

-626 RELEYV
+626 KELEYV

>member
-158 LGDSLTKILSFDFS
+158 LGDSLTKILSFDFT

-200 QQLRSFNLLDY
+200 QQLKDFNLLDY

-217 GVLGIKSEK
+217 GVLGIKTEK
-226 DPTNNNNANQSDPG
+226 DPTNNNNSNKSDPG
-240 GTPSYEGSDPIP
+240 GTPSSEGSDPIP
-252 SGGEASPEQIAR
+252 SGGKASPEQIAR

-352 DAWTVYR
+352 NAWTVYR

-379 PTISRSVDTSTR
+379 PTISRGVDASTR
-391 YKVNDDVTQLLGGQ
+391 YKVDDDVTQLLGGQ
-405 SKAIITSRRGD
+405 SQAIITSTKGMQ
-416 FESFRS
+416 ESFRTK
-422 RPHGGIDIACDPN
+422 PHGGIDIACAAG
-435 LYISLRADAEVV
+435 LFISLTADAEVV
-447 GTQRGGGYGNVIDI
+447 GTKSGGGYGNVIDV
-461 WVPSL
+461 WVASL
-466 GIQLRFAHNT
+466 GVQLRFAHNS
-476 RILITS
+476 RILISS
-482 GKIPAGTSFATTGY
+482 GKIPAGTSFAITGS
-496 TGNVR
+496 TGR
-501 PKGPQ
+501 STGP
-506 GSHIHLEADTRRG
+506 HIHLEASSERG
-519 GTSYGGNTSPAPY
+519 STNYGGNMVPAPY

-564 EGGSSRREVAQEVT
+564 EGSTRRTVVAGSVT
-578 PEKKGSIITVSI
+578 PEKKGSVVTVPI
-590 PSGSSPSAPMTQ
+590 NMSSNPQTPPPQ
-602 SSSEESISIPSGNT
+602 SSSGGQMTSPTKETS

-626 RELEYV
+626 KELEYV

>member
-7 LLKNTNSIEA
+7 LLKNTDSIEA

-37 LIIRGFTESNR
+37 LIIRGFTENNR
-48 QKKSTIIRRREL
+48 QQKNSIIRRREL

-135 KAAAILKGW
+135 KAAGILKEW

-158 LGDSLTKILSFDFS
+158 LGDSLTNILSFDFS
-172 GQKKQVDTASDKT
+172 SQKKQVDTASDKT

-200 QQLRSFNLLDY
+200 QQLRNFNLFDY

-252 SGGEASPEQIAR
+252 SGGKASPEQIAR
-264 IAKTAGIPEKHIPTM
+264 IAKTAGIPDKHIPIM

-364 DFLPAAKKAASASTQ
+364 NFLPAAKKAASARTQ
-379 PTISRSVDTSTR
+379 PTISRGVDSSTR
-391 YKVNDDVTQLLGGQ
+391 YKVDDDVTQLLGGQ
-405 SKAIITSRRGD
+405 SQAIITSTKGMQ
-416 FESFRS
+416 ESFRTK
-422 RPHGGIDIACDPN
+422 PHGGIDIACAAG
-435 LYISLRADAEVV
+435 LFISLTADAEVV
-447 GTQRGGGYGNVIDI
+447 GTKSGGGYGNVIDV
-461 WVPSL
+461 WVASL
-466 GIQLRFAHNT
+466 GVQLRFAHNS
-476 RILITS
+476 RILISS
-482 GKIPAGTSFATTGY
+482 GKIPAGTSFAITGS
-496 TGNVR
+496 TGR
-501 PKGPQ
+501 STGP
-506 GSHIHLEADTRRG
+506 HIHLEASSERG
-519 GTSYGGNTSPAPY
+519 STNYGGNMVPAPY

-564 EGGSSRREVAQEVT
+564 EGSASRRVIAGSVT
-578 PEKKGSIITVSI
+578 PEKKGSVITVPI
-590 PSGSSPSAPMTQ
+590 NMSSNPPTTSPQ
-602 SSSEESISIPSGNT
+602 SSAGGQMVSSTEGTS

-626 RELEYV
+626 KELEYV

>member
-158 LGDSLTKILSFDFS
+158 LGDSLTNILSFDFS

-200 QQLRSFNLLDY
+200 QQLRDFNLLDY

-226 DPTNNNNANQSDPG
+226 DPTNNNNPNQSDPG
-240 GTPSYEGSDPIP
+240 GTPSSEGSDPIP
-252 SGGEASPEQIAR
+252 SGGKASPEQIAR
-264 IAKTAGIPEKHIPTM
+264 IAKTAGIPDKHIPIM

-337 TNAKAAYEIFKLQGF
+337 TNAKAAYEIFKQQGF
-352 DAWTVYR
+352 NAWTVYR

-379 PTISRSVDTSTR
+379 PTISRSVDSSTR

-405 SKAIITSRRGD
+405 SQAIITSTKGMQ
-416 FESFRS
+416 ESFRTK
-422 RPHGGIDIACDPN
+422 PHGGIDIACAAG
-435 LYISLRADAEVV
+435 LFISLTADAEVV
-447 GTQRGGGYGNVIDI
+447 GTKNDRGYGNVIDV
-461 WVPSL
+461 WVASL
-466 GIQLRFAHNT
+466 GVQLRFAHNS
-476 RILITS
+476 RILISS
-482 GKIPAGTSFATTGY
+482 GKIPAGTSFAITGS
-496 TGNVR
+496 TGR
-501 PKGPQ
+501 STGP
-506 GSHIHLEADTRRG
+506 HIHLEASSERG
-519 GTSYGGNTSPAPY
+519 STNYGGNMVPAPY

-564 EGGSSRREVAQEVT
+564 EGSNRRTVVAGSVT
-578 PEKKGSIITVSI
+578 PEKKGSVITV
-590 PSGSSPSAPMTQ
+590 PMNMSSDPQTPPPQ
-602 SSSEESISIPSGNT
+602 SSSGGQMMSSTKETS

-626 RELEYV
+626 KELEYV

>member
-158 LGDSLTKILSFDFS
+158 LGDSLTKILSFDFT

-200 QQLRSFNLLDY
+200 QQLKDFNLLDY

-217 GVLGIKSEK
+217 GVLGIKTEK
-226 DPTNNNNANQSDPG
+226 DPTNNNNSNKSDPG
-240 GTPSYEGSDPIP
+240 GTPSSEGSDPIP
-252 SGGEASPEQIAR
+252 SGGKASPEQIAR

-352 DAWTVYR
+352 NAWTVYR

-379 PTISRSVDTSTR
+379 PTISRGVDASTR
-391 YKVNDDVTQLLGGQ
+391 YKVDDDVTQLLGGQ
-405 SKAIITSRRGD
+405 SQAIITSTKGMQ
-416 FESFRS
+416 ESFRTK
-422 RPHGGIDIACDPN
+422 PHGGIDIACAAG
-435 LYISLRADAEVV
+435 LFISLTADAEVV
-447 GTQRGGGYGNVIDI
+447 GTKSGGGYGNVIDV
-461 WVPSL
+461 WVASL
-466 GIQLRFAHNT
+466 GVQLRFAHNS
-476 RILITS
+476 RILISS
-482 GKIPAGTSFATTGY
+482 GKIPAGTSFAITGS
-496 TGNVR
+496 TGR
-501 PKGPQ
+501 STGP
-506 GSHIHLEADTRRG
+506 HIHLEASSERG
-519 GTSYGGNTSPAPY
+519 STNYGGNMVPAPY

-564 EGGSSRREVAQEVT
+564 EGSTRRTVVAGSVT
-578 PEKKGSIITVSI
+578 PEKKGSVITVPI
-590 PSGSSPSAPMTQ
+590 NMSSNPQTPPPQ
-602 SSSEESISIPSGNT
+602 SSSGGQMTSPTKETS

-626 RELEYV
+626 KELEYV

>member
-1 MAIKPS
+1 MAIKKS
-7 LLKNTNSIEA
+7 LLGNSNTIET

-31 ANNTSS
+31 ANSTSS
-37 LIIRGFTESNR
+37 QIIRGFTESNR
-48 QKKSTIIRRREL
+48 QRRNSIIKRREL
-60 FGKRREAVRRREKED
+60 FSKRREAVRRREKED

-95 STKGFLGRVMDFL
+95 STKGFLGRIMDFI

-118 NLPII
+118 NLPVI

-135 KAAAILKGW
+135 KAAGILKNW
-144 FEGTINFFTGFTSK
+144 FEGTINFFTGFTSN
-158 LGDSLTKILSFDFS
+158 LGDIATRAFSFDFL
-172 GQKKQVDTASDKT
+172 GQKKQIEEASDKAKS
-185 QQGAAE
+185 GAQA
-191 VKRDFLSLE
+191 VTRDFLGFE
-200 QQLRSFNLLDY
+200 QALRNFDLFKI
-211 LGDFAK
+211 LGDTAK
-217 GVLGIKSEK
+217 KILGFEVE
-226 DPTNNNNANQSDPG
+226 DPES
-240 GTPSYEGSDPIP
+240 PSSGQQGQGQGQQGQGQQGSDPIP
-252 SGGEASPEQIAR
+252 SGGKASPEQIAR

-288 GDIGA
+288 GNIGA

-329 KKELFDPV
+329 KKKLFDPV
-337 TNAKAAYEIFKLQGF
+337 TNAKAAYEIFKQQGF
-352 DAWTVYR
+352 NAWTVYR

-405 SKAIITSRRGD
+405 SQAIITSTKGMQ
-416 FESFRS
+416 ESFRTK
-422 RPHGGIDIACDPN
+422 PHGGIDIACAAG
-435 LYISLRADAEVV
+435 LFISLTADAEVV
-447 GTQRGGGYGNVIDI
+447 GTKSGGGYGNVIDV
-461 WVPSL
+461 WVASL
-466 GIQLRFAHNT
+466 GVQLRFAHNS
-476 RILITS
+476 RILISS
-482 GKIPAGTSFATTGY
+482 GKIPAGTSFAITGS
-496 TGNVR
+496 TGR
-501 PKGPQ
+501 STGP
-506 GSHIHLEADTRRG
+506 HIHLEASSERG
-519 GTSYGGNTSPAPY
+519 STNYGGNMVPAPY

-564 EGGSSRREVAQEVT
+564 EGGTSRREVAQEVT
-578 PEKKGSIITVSI
+578 PEKKGSIITVPI

-602 SSSEESISIPSGNT
+602 SSSGESISIPSGNT

>member
-1 MAIKPS
+1 MAIKKS
-7 LLKNTNSIEA
+7 LLGNSNTIET

-31 ANNTSS
+31 ANSTSS
-37 LIIRGFTESNR
+37 QIIRGFTESNR
-48 QKKSTIIRRREL
+48 QRRNSIIKRREL
-60 FGKRREAVRRREKED
+60 FTKRREAVRRREKED

-95 STKGFLGRVMDFL
+95 STKGFLGRIMDFI

-118 NLPII
+118 NLPVI

-135 KAAAILKGW
+135 KAAGILKGW
-144 FEGTINFFTGFTSK
+144 FEGTISFFTGFTSN
-158 LGDSLTKILSFDFS
+158 LSDIATRAFSFDFL
-172 GQKKQVDTASDKT
+172 GQKKQVEEASDKAKS
-185 QQGAAE
+185 GAQA
-191 VKRDFLSLE
+191 VTRDFLGFE
-200 QQLRSFNLLDY
+200 QALRNFDLFKI
-211 LGDFAK
+211 LGDTAK
-217 GVLGIKSEK
+217 KILGFEVE
-226 DPTNNNNANQSDPG
+226 DPES
-240 GTPSYEGSDPIP
+240 PSSGQQGQGQQGQQGQGQQGSDPIP
-252 SGGEASPEQIAR
+252 SGGKASSEQIAR

-279 VSIALAESG
+279 VAIALAESG

-329 KKELFDPV
+329 KKKLFDPV
-337 TNAKAAYEIFKLQGF
+337 TNAKAAYEIFKQQGF
-352 DAWTVYR
+352 NAWTVYR

-405 SKAIITSRRGD
+405 SQAIITSTKGMQ
-416 FESFRS
+416 ESFRTK
-422 RPHGGIDIACDPN
+422 PHGGIDIACAAG
-435 LYISLRADAEVV
+435 LFISLTADAEVV
-447 GTQRGGGYGNVIDI
+447 GTKSGGGYGNVIDV

-466 GIQLRFAHNT
+466 GVQLRFAHNS
-476 RILITS
+476 RILISS
-482 GKIPAGTSFATTGY
+482 GKIPAGTSFAITGS
-496 TGNVR
+496 TGR
-501 PKGPQ
+501 STGP
-506 GSHIHLEADTRRG
+506 HIHLEASSERG
-519 GTSYGGNTSPAPY
+519 STNYGGNMVPAPY

-564 EGGSSRREVAQEVT
+564 EGGTSRREVAQEVT
-578 PEKKGSIITVSI
+578 PEKKGSIITVPI

>member
-158 LGDSLTKILSFDFS
+158 LGDSLTNILSFDFT

-200 QQLRSFNLLDY
+200 QQLKDFNLLDY

-217 GVLGIKSEK
+217 GVLGIKTEK
-226 DPTNNNNANQSDPG
+226 DPTNNNNSNKSDPG
-240 GTPSYEGSDPIP
+240 GTPSSEGSDPIP
-252 SGGEASPEQIAR
+252 SVGKASPEQIAR

-293 RYNPEGNTGEDS
+293 RYNPEGNTG
-305 YGLWQINMDPRY
+305 
-317 ADERLKLFGIDN
+317 
-329 KKELFDPV
+329 
-337 TNAKAAYEIFKLQGF
+337 
-352 DAWTVYR
+352 
-359 TGKYR
+359 
-364 DFLPAAKKAASASTQ
+364 
-379 PTISRSVDTSTR
+379 
-391 YKVNDDVTQLLGGQ
+391 
-405 SKAIITSRRGD
+405 
-416 FESFRS
+416 
-422 RPHGGIDIACDPN
+422 
-435 LYISLRADAEVV
+435 
-447 GTQRGGGYGNVIDI
+447 
-461 WVPSL
+461 
-466 GIQLRFAHNT
+466 
-476 RILITS
+476 RILMDY
-482 GKIPAGTSFATTGY
+482 GK
-496 TGNVR
+496 
-501 PKGPQ
+501 
-506 GSHIHLEADTRRG
+506 
-519 GTSYGGNTSPAPY
+519 
-532 VSLIRLTKAKI
+532 
-543 EGKKSTTPEMSNG
+543 
-556 SGGQSLNI
+556 
-564 EGGSSRREVAQEVT
+564 
-578 PEKKGSIITVSI
+578 SIWILD
-590 PSGSSPSAPMTQ
+590 M
-602 SSSEESISIPSGNT
+602 
-616 LNSFITKTLL
+616 LMKD
-626 RELEYV
+626 

>member
-158 LGDSLTKILSFDFS
+158 LGDSLTKILSFDFT

-185 QQGAAE
+185 QQGATE

-200 QQLRSFNLLDY
+200 QQLKDFNLLDY

-217 GVLGIKSEK
+217 GVLGIKTEK
-226 DPTNNNNANQSDPG
+226 DPTNNNSNKSDPG
-240 GTPSYEGSDPIP
+240 GTPSSEGSDPIP
-252 SGGEASPEQIAR
+252 SGGKASPEQIAR

-352 DAWTVYR
+352 NAWTVYR

-379 PTISRSVDTSTR
+379 PTISRGVDASTR
-391 YKVNDDVTQLLGGQ
+391 YKVDDDVTQLLGGQ
-405 SKAIITSRRGD
+405 SQAIITSTKGMQ
-416 FESFRS
+416 ESFRTK
-422 RPHGGIDIACDPN
+422 PHGGIDIACAAG
-435 LYISLRADAEVV
+435 LFISLTADAEVV
-447 GTQRGGGYGNVIDI
+447 GTKSGGGYGNVIDV
-461 WVPSL
+461 WVASL
-466 GIQLRFAHNT
+466 GVQLRFAHNS
-476 RILITS
+476 RILISS
-482 GKIPAGTSFATTGY
+482 GKIPAGTSFAITGS
-496 TGNVR
+496 TGR
-501 PKGPQ
+501 STGP
-506 GSHIHLEADTRRG
+506 HIHLEASSERG
-519 GTSYGGNTSPAPY
+519 STNYGGNMVPAPY

-564 EGGSSRREVAQEVT
+564 EGSTRRTVVAGSVT
-578 PEKKGSIITVSI
+578 PEKKGSVVTVPI
-590 PSGSSPSAPMTQ
+590 NMSSNPQTPPPQ
-602 SSSEESISIPSGNT
+602 SSSGGQMTSPTKETS

-626 RELEYV
+626 KELEYV

>member
-1 MAIKPS
+1 MAIKKS
-7 LLKNTNSIEA
+7 LLGNSNTIET

-31 ANNTSS
+31 ANSTSS
-37 LIIRGFTESNR
+37 QIIRGFTESNR
-48 QKKSTIIRRREL
+48 QRRNSIIKRREL
-60 FGKRREAVRRREKED
+60 FSKRREAVRRREKED

-95 STKGFLGRVMDFL
+95 STKGFLGRIMDFI

-118 NLPII
+118 NLPVI

-135 KAAAILKGW
+135 KAAGILKNW
-144 FEGTINFFTGFTSK
+144 FEGTINFFTGFTSN
-158 LGDSLTKILSFDFS
+158 LGDIATRAFSFDFL
-172 GQKKQVDTASDKT
+172 GQKKQVEEASDKVKS
-185 QQGAAE
+185 GAQA
-191 VKRDFLSLE
+191 VTRDFLGFE
-200 QQLRSFNLLDY
+200 QALRNFDLFKI
-211 LGDFAK
+211 LGDTAK
-217 GVLGIKSEK
+217 KILGFEVE
-226 DPTNNNNANQSDPG
+226 DPESPNSGQQG
-240 GTPSYEGSDPIP
+240 QGQQGQQGQGQQGSDPIP
-252 SGGEASPEQIAR
+252 SGGKASPEQIAR
-264 IAKTAGIPEKHIPTM
+264 IAKTAGIPEKHIPIM

-288 GDIGA
+288 GNIGA

-329 KKELFDPV
+329 KKKLFDPV
-337 TNAKAAYEIFKLQGF
+337 TNAKAAYEIFKQQGF
-352 DAWTVYR
+352 NAWTVYR

-405 SKAIITSRRGD
+405 SQAIITSTKGMQ
-416 FESFRS
+416 ESFRTK
-422 RPHGGIDIACDPN
+422 PHGGIDIACAAG
-435 LYISLRADAEVV
+435 LFISLTADAEVV
-447 GTQRGGGYGNVIDI
+447 GTKSGGGYGNVIDV

-466 GIQLRFAHNT
+466 GVQLRFAHNS
-476 RILITS
+476 RILISS
-482 GKIPAGTSFATTGY
+482 GKISAGTSFAITGS
-496 TGNVR
+496 TGR
-501 PKGPQ
+501 STGP
-506 GSHIHLEADTRRG
+506 HIHLEASSERG
-519 GTSYGGNTSPAPY
+519 STNYGGNMVPAPY

-564 EGGSSRREVAQEVT
+564 EGGTSRREVAQEVT
-578 PEKKGSIITVSI
+578 PEKKGSIITVPI

-602 SSSEESISIPSGNT
+602 SSSGESISIPSGNT

>member
-31 ANNTSS
+31 ANSTSS

-48 QKKSTIIRRREL
+48 QKKNSIIKRREL

-123 IDTVQDLIGRIQ
+123 IETVQDLIGRIQ

-158 LGDSLTKILSFDFS
+158 LGDSLTNILSFDFS

-200 QQLRSFNLLDY
+200 QQLRSFNLIEY

-217 GVLGIKSEK
+217 GVLGIKTEK
-226 DPTNNNNANQSDPG
+226 DPTNNNNSNKSDPG
-240 GTPSYEGSDPIP
+240 GTPSSEGSDPIP
-252 SGGEASPEQIAR
+252 SGGKASPEQIAR

-279 VSIALAESG
+279 VSIAMAESG

-337 TNAKAAYEIFKLQGF
+337 TNAKAAYEIFKQQGF

-364 DFLPAAKKAASASTQ
+364 DFFPAAKKAASASTQ
-379 PTISRSVDTSTR
+379 PTISRGVDASTR

-405 SKAIITSRRGD
+405 SQAIITSTKGMQ
-416 FESFRS
+416 ESFRTK
-422 RPHGGIDIACDPN
+422 PHGGIDIACAAG
-435 LYISLRADAEVV
+435 LFISLTVDAEAV
-447 GTQRGGGYGNVIDI
+447 GTQSGGGYGNVIDV
-461 WVPSL
+461 WVASL
-466 GIQLRFAHNT
+466 GVQLRFAHNS
-476 RILITS
+476 RILISS
-482 GKIPAGTSFATTGY
+482 GKIPAGTSFAI
-496 TGNVR
+496 TGNTGNST
-501 PKGPQ
+501 GP
-506 GSHIHLEADTRRG
+506 HIHLEASSERG
-519 GTSYGGNTSPAPY
+519 STNYGGNMVPAPY

-564 EGGSSRREVAQEVT
+564 EGSKRRTVDVGSVT
-578 PEKKGSIITVSI
+578 PEKKGSVVTVPI
-590 PSGSSPSAPMTQ
+590 NMSSNPQTPPPQ
-602 SSSEESISIPSGNT
+602 SSSGGQMMSSTKETS

-626 RELEYV
+626 KELEYV

>member
-1 MAIKPS
+1 MAIKKS
-7 LLKNTNSIEA
+7 LLGNSNTIET

-31 ANNTSS
+31 ANSTSS
-37 LIIRGFTESNR
+37 QIIRGFTESNR
-48 QKKSTIIRRREL
+48 QRRNSIIKRREL
-60 FGKRREAVRRREKED
+60 FTKRREAVRRREKED

-95 STKGFLGRVMDFL
+95 STKGFLGRIMDFI

-118 NLPII
+118 NLPVI

-135 KAAAILKGW
+135 KAAGILKNW
-144 FEGTINFFTGFTSK
+144 FEGTINFFTGFTSN
-158 LGDSLTKILSFDFS
+158 LGDIATRAFSFDFL
-172 GQKKQVDTASDKT
+172 GQKKQIEEASDKAKS
-185 QQGAAE
+185 GAQA
-191 VKRDFLSLE
+191 VTRDFLGFE
-200 QQLRSFNLLDY
+200 QALRNFDLFKI
-211 LGDFAK
+211 LGDTAK
-217 GVLGIKSEK
+217 KILGFEVE
-226 DPTNNNNANQSDPG
+226 DPES
-240 GTPSYEGSDPIP
+240 PSSGQQGQGQQGQQGQGQQGSDPIP
-252 SGGEASPEQIAR
+252 SGGKASSEQIAR

-279 VSIALAESG
+279 VAIALAESG

-329 KKELFDPV
+329 KKKLFDPV
-337 TNAKAAYEIFKLQGF
+337 TNAKAAYEIFKQQGF
-352 DAWTVYR
+352 NAWTVYR

-405 SKAIITSRRGD
+405 SQAIITSTKGMQ
-416 FESFRS
+416 ESFRTK
-422 RPHGGIDIACDPN
+422 PHGGIDIACAAG
-435 LYISLRADAEVV
+435 LFISLTVDAEAV
-447 GTQRGGGYGNVIDI
+447 GTKSGGGYGNVIDV

-466 GIQLRFAHNT
+466 GVQLRFAHNS
-476 RILITS
+476 RILISS
-482 GKIPAGTSFATTGY
+482 GKIPAGTSFAITGS
-496 TGNVR
+496 TGR
-501 PKGPQ
+501 STGP
-506 GSHIHLEADTRRG
+506 HIHLEASSERG
-519 GTSYGGNTSPAPY
+519 STNYGGNMVPAPY

>member
-158 LGDSLTKILSFDFS
+158 LGDSLTKILSFDFT

-200 QQLRSFNLLDY
+200 QQLKDFNLLDY

-217 GVLGIKSEK
+217 GVLGIKTEK
-226 DPTNNNNANQSDPG
+226 DPTNNNNSNKSDPG
-240 GTPSYEGSDPIP
+240 GTPSSEGSDPIP
-252 SGGEASPEQIAR
+252 SGGKASPEQIAR

-352 DAWTVYR
+352 NAWTVYR

-405 SKAIITSRRGD
+405 SQAIITSTKGMQ
-416 FESFRS
+416 ESFRTK
-422 RPHGGIDIACDPN
+422 PHGGIDIACAAG
-435 LYISLRADAEVV
+435 LFISLTADAEVV
-447 GTQRGGGYGNVIDI
+447 GTKSGGGYGNVIDV
-461 WVPSL
+461 WVASL
-466 GIQLRFAHNT
+466 GVQLRFAHNS
-476 RILITS
+476 RILISS
-482 GKIPAGTSFATTGY
+482 GKIPAGTSFAITGS
-496 TGNVR
+496 TGR
-501 PKGPQ
+501 STGP
-506 GSHIHLEADTRRG
+506 HIHLEASSERG
-519 GTSYGGNTSPAPY
+519 STNYGGNMVPAPY

-564 EGGSSRREVAQEVT
+564 EGSTRRTVVAGSVT
-578 PEKKGSIITVSI
+578 PEKKGSVVTVPI
-590 PSGSSPSAPMTQ
+590 NMSSNPQTPPPQ
-602 SSSEESISIPSGNT
+602 SSSGGQMTSPTKETS

-626 RELEYV
+626 KELEYV

>member
-7 LLKNTNSIEA
+7 LLKNTDSIEA

-37 LIIRGFTESNR
+37 LIIRGFTENNR
-48 QKKSTIIRRREL
+48 QQKNSIIRRREL

-135 KAAAILKGW
+135 KAAGILKQW
-144 FEGTINFFTGFTSK
+144 FEGTLSFFTGFTSK
-158 LGDSLTKILSFDFS
+158 LGDSLSNILSFDFS
-172 GQKKQVDTASDKT
+172 GQKKQIDTAADKT
-185 QQGAAE
+185 EQGATE

-200 QQLRSFNLLDY
+200 QQLRNFNLLDI

-217 GVLGIKSEK
+217 GVLGIETDK
-226 DPTNNNNANQSDPG
+226 DPTNNNNNNSNKSDPG
-240 GTPSYEGSDPIP
+240 GTPSSEGPDPIP
-252 SGGEASPEQIAR
+252 SGGKASSEQIAR
-264 IAKTAGIPEKHIPTM
+264 IAKTAGIPEKHIPIM

-317 ADERLKLFGIDN
+317 AAERLKLFGIDN

-337 TNAKAAYEIFKLQGF
+337 TNAKAAYEIFKQQGF
-352 DAWTVYR
+352 NAWTVYR

-379 PTISRSVDTSTR
+379 PTISGSVDTSTR

-405 SKAIITSRRGD
+405 SQAIITSTKGMQ
-416 FESFRS
+416 ESFRNK
-422 RPHGGIDIACDPN
+422 PHGGIDIACSAG
-435 LYISLRADAEVV
+435 LFISLTVDAEAV
-447 GTQRGGGYGNVIDI
+447 GTKSDRGYGNVIDV

-466 GIQLRFAHNT
+466 GVQLRFAHNS
-476 RILITS
+476 RILISS
-482 GKIPAGTSFATTGY
+482 GKIPAGTSFAITGS
-496 TGNVR
+496 TGR
-501 PKGPQ
+501 STGP
-506 GSHIHLEADTRRG
+506 HIHLEASSERG
-519 GTSYGGNTSPAPY
+519 STNYGGNMVPAPY

-564 EGGSSRREVAQEVT
+564 EGGTSRRVVAGSVT
-578 PEKKGSIITVSI
+578 PEKKGSVVTV
-590 PSGSSPSAPMTQ
+590 PMNMGSNSPTTPPQ
-602 SSSEESISIPSGNT
+602 SSAGGQMMSSTKETS

-626 RELEYV
+626 KELEYV

>member
-48 QKKSTIIRRREL
+48 QKKSTIIRRRQL
-60 FGKRREAVRRREKED
+60 FVKRREAVRRREKED

-158 LGDSLTKILSFDFS
+158 LGDSLTKILSFDFT

-200 QQLRSFNLLDY
+200 QQLKDFNLLDY

-226 DPTNNNNANQSDPG
+226 DPTNNNNPNQSDPK
-240 GTPSYEGSDPIP
+240 GTPSSEGLDPIP
-252 SGGEASPEQIAR
+252 SGGKASPEQIAR
-264 IAKTAGIPEKHIPTM
+264 IAKTAGVPEKHIPTM

-337 TNAKAAYEIFKLQGF
+337 TNAKAAYEIFKQQGF

-405 SKAIITSRRGD
+405 SQAIITSTKGMQ
-416 FESFRS
+416 ESFRTK
-422 RPHGGIDIACDPN
+422 PHGGIDIACSAG
-435 LYISLRADAEVV
+435 LFISLTVDAEVV
-447 GTQRGGGYGNVIDI
+447 GTKSDGGYGNVIDV
-461 WVPSL
+461 WVASL
-466 GIQLRFAHNT
+466 GVQLRFAHNS
-476 RILITS
+476 RILISS
-482 GKIPAGTSFATTGY
+482 GKIPAGTSFAITGS
-496 TGNVR
+496 TGR
-501 PKGPQ
+501 STGP
-506 GSHIHLEADTRRG
+506 HIHLEASSERG
-519 GTSYGGNTSPAPY
+519 STNYGGNMVPAPY

-564 EGGSSRREVAQEVT
+564 EGSNRRTVVAGSVT
-578 PEKKGSIITVSI
+578 PEKKGSVITVPI
-590 PSGSSPSAPMTQ
+590 NMSSDPQTPPQ
-602 SSSEESISIPSGNT
+602 SSSGGQMMSSTKETS

-626 RELEYV
+626 KELEYV

>member
-158 LGDSLTKILSFDFS
+158 LGDSLTNILSFDFS

-200 QQLRSFNLLDY
+200 QQLRDFNLLDY

-226 DPTNNNNANQSDPG
+226 DPTNNNNPNQSDPG
-240 GTPSYEGSDPIP
+240 GTPSSEGSDPIP
-252 SGGEASPEQIAR
+252 SGGKASPEQIAR

-337 TNAKAAYEIFKLQGF
+337 TNAKAAYEIFKLQGL

-379 PTISRSVDTSTR
+379 PTISRSVDASTR

-405 SKAIITSRRGD
+405 SQAIITSTKGMQ
-416 FESFRS
+416 ESFRTK
-422 RPHGGIDIACDPN
+422 PHGGIDIACAAG
-435 LYISLRADAEVV
+435 LFISLTADAEVV
-447 GTQRGGGYGNVIDI
+447 GTKNDRGYGNVIDV
-461 WVPSL
+461 WVASL
-466 GIQLRFAHNT
+466 GVQLRFAHNS
-476 RILITS
+476 RILISS
-482 GKIPAGTSFATTGY
+482 GKIPAGTSFAITGS
-496 TGNVR
+496 TGR
-501 PKGPQ
+501 STGP
-506 GSHIHLEADTRRG
+506 HIHLEASSERG
-519 GTSYGGNTSPAPY
+519 STNYGGNMVPAPY

-564 EGGSSRREVAQEVT
+564 EGSNRRTVVAGSVT
-578 PEKKGSIITVSI
+578 PEKKGSVITV
-590 PSGSSPSAPMTQ
+590 PMNMSSDPQTPPPQ
-602 SSSEESISIPSGNT
+602 SSSGGQMMSSTKETS

-626 RELEYV
+626 KELEYV